1 MGSSQ
6 RGAFKLNDTYAFLE
20 DGGKAPLI
28 VTDADFWRDL
38 MSEKPTSP
46 GAALVAG
53 GSGWLVAIYSITE
66 DARAWEMH
74 PSGDELLAM
83 LAGGMDVI
91 LEQANREVTITL
103 EAGQSC
109 LVPRGTWHRQVVR
122 RPGEYLGATYGKGTL
137 HRPR

>member
-1 MGSSQ
+1 
-6 RGAFKLNDTYAFLE
+6 LNDTYAFLQ

-38 MSEKPTSP
+38 TGGKPTSS
-46 GAALVAG
+46 GAALVAE
-53 GSGWLVAIYSITE
+53 GSGWLVAIYAITE

-83 LAGGMDVI
+83 LAGGMDVV
-91 LEQANREVTITL
+91 LEQGDIEVTITL

-109 LVPRGTWHRQVVR
+109 LVPRGTWHRHVVR
-122 RPGEYLGATYGKGTL
+122 RPGEYLGATYGKGTQ